1 MSTKRIVAL
10 VVGCVLILPAIG
22 VLLTG
27 GALAFGYATQRDDDG
42 YFDVTIDQLQT
53 PTAAITGEDVKF
65 AADPGSPDW
74 LIDAIDLD
82 VRLRATA
89 LDSEQEIFVG
99 IARQRDLDRYL
110 ADIAH
115 DRVIRVTGTTP
126 VYRQQGTEV
135 AALDEPTDQDF
146 WVASAAG
153 SGTQELTWAATSGR
167 WAAIV
172 MNADGSP
179 GITASLTIGAKSGL
193 IAPLA
198 VVLTLLGV
206 VLTAGAVVLIVYGAA
221 GARRRSD
228 GDGAIVATDAPP
240 PGAPLTPPEPPV
252 GGVGSHADSVHH
264 PR

>member
-10 VVGCVLILPAIG
+10 VVGCVLILPALG
-22 VLLTG
+22 VLLAG
-27 GALAFGYATQRDDDG
+27 GALAIGYATQRNDDG

-89 LDSEQEIFVG
+89 LDSERAIFIG
-99 IARQRDLDRYL
+99 IARQADVDRYL
-110 ADIAH
+110 AGVAH
-115 DRVIRVTGTTP
+115 DRVIRITGTSP
-126 VYRQQGTEV
+126 VYRQQGTRV
-135 AALDEPTDQDF
+135 AALSEPTEQDF

-153 SGTQELTWAATSGR
+153 SGTQEISWSATSGR
-167 WAAIV
+167 WAAVV

-179 GITASLTIGAKSGL
+179 GITVSMTVGAKSGL

-198 VVLTLLGV
+198 VVLTLLGIA
-206 VLTAGAVVLIVYGAA
+206 LTAAAIVLIVYGAA
-221 GARRRSD
+221 GARRRPD
-228 GDGAIVATDAPP
+228 GGGAVATADMPAPGASLPP
-240 PGAPLTPPEPPV
+240 PETPVTDQTTRP
-252 GGVGSHADSVHH
+252 GGL

>member
-10 VVGCVLILPAIG
+10 VVGCVLILPALG
-22 VLLTG
+22 VLLAG
-27 GALAFGYATQRDDDG
+27 GALAVGYATQRDDDG

-89 LDSEQEIFVG
+89 LDPEREIFIG
-99 IARQRDLDRYL
+99 IARQADVNRYL
-110 ADIAH
+110 ADVAH
-115 DRVIRVTGTTP
+115 DRVIRIVGRTP
-126 VYRQQGTEV
+126 EYRQQGAEV
-135 AALDEPTDQDF
+135 AALDDPTEQEF

-153 SGTQELTWAATSGR
+153 SGTQELTWDATSGR
-167 WAAIV
+167 WAAVV

-206 VLTAGAVVLIVYGAA
+206 ALTAAAVVLIVYGAA
-221 GARRRSD
+221 GARRRPDSE
-228 GDGAIVATDAPP
+228 GAIVAADAPP
-240 PGAPLTPPEPPV
+240 PGAPLPPPEPPV
-252 GGVGSHADSVHH
+252 GDADSHGGSVQH